1 MTNPRPPEV
10 PTVVPRIGAD
20 DRRVAQSPAPH
31 RAVLVI
37 DDDPAVR
44 AVLGAMVE
52 QSGFPVILAG
62 GGDEGVGLYGRHR
75 GEVAVVV
82 LDVQM
87 PGKYGPQTLAE
98 LRALDP
104 TLPCVFVTGHSPDHT
119 FAELANLGA
128 VVLSKPL
135 GAGELGRVLLAATC
149 EAGVARVPDRGEAD
163 ALPAPLLPLPI

>member
-1 MTNPRPPEV
+1 MV
-10 PTVVPRIGAD
+10 PGTHPD
-20 DRRVAQSPAPH
+20 DQHTTQSPAPR

-87 PGKYGPQTLAE
+87 PWKDGPQTLAE

-104 TLPCVFVTGHSPDHT
+104 TLSCVFVTGYSPNHT
-119 FAELANLGA
+119 FAELADLGA

-135 GAGELGRVLLAATC
+135 AAGELGRVLLAATR
-149 EAGVARVPDRGEAD
+149 EAGMARVPDRGGEA
-163 ALPAPLLPLPI
+163 AAPPAPLLPLRV